1 MPLHTPS
8 ATLALLNDYQHGFP
22 LCDAPFAAIAQQNGL
37 APDAVLAQYQ
47 HWLAEGRISRIGPV
61 FAPQRVGASLLAAI
75 SVPPAQLAQAAA
87 MVSAHP
93 EVNHNYEREHAYNLW
108 FVVAAPTQQRLDT
121 VLDSIEAECQTAV
134 LRLPLVEQYHIDLGF
149 SLHAGA
155 AKTRA
160 APAQQAASPL
170 TEQDRTLIG
179 AMQSGLPLCQRPF
192 DALAQSVGSTPQAVL
207 QRIADW
213 LADGTL
219 KRFGVVLRHHE
230 LGYTANAMVVH
241 DIPDA
246 LVSELGQRLGQ
257 HPGVTLCYRRPR
269 VEGQWR
275 YNLFCM
281 VHGRERAQVE
291 QQIAELRTRFALQD
305 YAHAVLFSRERFKQQ
320 GARYAPCTV
329 DSVSKSF
336 VARFDAADSAQAR
349 QGEATT
355 PQAV

>member
-1 MPLHTPS
+1 MNASP

-22 LCDAPFAAIAQQNGL
+22 LCDEPFTTVAQQTGL
-37 APDAVLAQYQ
+37 TPDAVQAQYQ
-47 HWLAEGRISRIGPV
+47 LWLREGRISRIGPV
-61 FAPQRVGASLLAAI
+61 FAPQRVGASTLAAI
-75 SVPPAQLAQAAA
+75 SVAPAQLAQAAA
-87 MVSAHP
+87 KVSAHP

-108 FVVAAPTQQRLDT
+108 FVVAAPTQERLNAVLDT
-121 VLDSIEAECQTAV
+121 IEAECQTAV

-155 AKTRA
+155 AKTRTV
-160 APAQQAASPL
+160 PALQQAPTPL
-170 TEQDRTLIG
+170 TEQDRALIG
-179 AMQSGLPLCQRPF
+179 AMQTGLPLCARPYE
-192 DALAQSVGSTPQAVL
+192 ALAQTVGSTPDAVL
-207 QRIADW
+207 QRIGDW

-230 LGYTANAMVVH
+230 LGFTANAMVVH

-246 LVSELGQRLGQ
+246 LVSELGHRLGQ

-291 QQIAELRTRFALQD
+291 QQIAELRSSFALQD
-305 YAHAVLFSRERFKQQ
+305 YPHAVLFSRERFKQQ
-320 GARYAPCTV
+320 GARYAAPCT
-329 DSVSKSF
+329 
-336 VARFDAADSAQAR
+336 ALAA
-349 QGEATT
+349 
-355 PQAV
+355 